1 MIGTGIW
8 RETLRN
14 EKNDKCTLQDMTYGE
29 NTDKR
34 KRENHRQ
41 EKEYVKK
48 HRKTWK
54 MRNIVGPEI
63 F

>member
-29 NTDKR
+29 NTDKQKLETHMLGTGICQETLE
-34 KRENHRQ
+34 KRG
-41 EKEYVKK
+41 K
-48 HRKTWK
+48 
-54 MRNIVGPEI
+54 
-63 F
+63 

>member
-29 NTDKR
+29 NTDKKNKKLTHKNWNMPR
-34 KRENHRQ
+34 NTEKRG
-41 EKEYVKK
+41 K
-48 HRKTWK
+48 
-54 MRNIVGPEI
+54 
-63 F
+63 

>member
-29 NTDKR
+29 NTDKKNEKLTR
-34 KRENHRQ
+34 RNWNMPRNPEKRG
-41 EKEYVKK
+41 K
-48 HRKTWK
+48 
-54 MRNIVGPEI
+54 
-63 F
+63 